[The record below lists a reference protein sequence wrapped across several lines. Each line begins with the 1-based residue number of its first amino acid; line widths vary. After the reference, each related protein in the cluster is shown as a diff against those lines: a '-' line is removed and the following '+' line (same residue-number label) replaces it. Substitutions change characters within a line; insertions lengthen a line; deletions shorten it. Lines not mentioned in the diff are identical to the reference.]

1 MTTKQRDE
9 DRQPARAQP
18 GVRPDREDTSP
29 PQTDRSADG
38 PDKDRQIAQERQQ
51 STGLTGQ
58 S

>member
-1 MTTKQRDE
+1 MTNNQRDNDQE
-9 DRQPARAQP
+9 PARAQR
-18 GVRPDREDTSP
+18 GIRPDHEDTSP

-51 STGLTGQ
+51 STGLAGQ